1 MVVMKKYIFSFV
13 ALGIVILG
21 FTSCK
26 PKYNEPNLSVGDINT
41 ERFVMIGD
49 GHSGGYMD
57 DALYREGQ
65 MTSLGYL
72 LGQQFELAGGAALT
86 TKLIGE
92 SSVGANANGQSRLK
106 LDFKEDCLGEVSL
119 SPVRVAQ
126 MGDIS
131 IIATVSFAGEALY
144 RDFGIPG
151 MRAAHVIS
159 PNYAQFNPYFARIAS
174 SNNVS
179 PLQDILSTNPTFVA
193 LFLGMEECLS
203 YAKTGGSVNLMPT
216 AAEFAFAYNSIAQ
229 QLNAQSTKAV
239 VATIPDVSVMP
250 YFRTIPYN
258 GLNLGESNANLLTLV
273 FGALGYTFTVG
284 PNGFM
289 IDDPDANDFGIRQIQ
304 EGELLLL
311 NIPLDSVKCNQMG
324 SLLPFRNEFVLT
336 LAEQSYLSARINAYN
351 SVIRSLAQTY
361 NWAVVET
368 NGFYQKLLT
377 GFMFNGVNFST
388 QFVTGGAFSLDG
400 IHLNSKGN
408 ALLANEFIKVINQ
421 YYGANIPGINA
432 NAYNGVKFP

>member
-1 MVVMKKYIFSFV
+1 MVIMTKNILSVFAI
-13 ALGIVILG
+13 GTVILG

-72 LGQQFELAGGAALT
+72 LGQQFERAGGGAFT
-86 TKLIGE
+86 TKLISE

-106 LDFKEDCLGEVSL
+106 LDFKEDCNGDVSL

-131 IIATVSFAGEALY
+131 IIATVSFSGEALY

-151 MRAAHVIS
+151 MRTAHVLS

-174 SNNVS
+174 SSNIS
-179 PLQDILSTNPTFVA
+179 PMQDILSTNPTFVA
-193 LFLGMEECLS
+193 MYLGVDECLS
-203 YAKTGGSVNLMPT
+203 YARSGGSIDNLPT
-216 AAEFAFAYNSIAQ
+216 AAEFELAYSEIAQ
-229 QLNAQSTKAV
+229 QLNTLGAKGV
-239 VATIPDVSVMP
+239 VATIPEVSVMP

-258 GLNLGESNANLLTLV
+258 GLTLEASTAGLLSAV
-273 FGALGYTFTVG
+273 FGPLGYTFSEG
-284 PNGFM
+284 ANSFM
-289 IDDPDANDFGIRQIQ
+289 IEDPEANAFGIRQIQ

-324 SLLPFRNEFVLT
+324 SLFPFRNEFVLT
-336 LAEQSYLSARINAYN
+336 LQEQSYLSARINSYN
-351 SVIRSLAQTY
+351 NVIRSVAATH
-361 NWAVVET
+361 NWALVET
-368 NGFYQKLLT
+368 NSFYQKLFS
-377 GFMFNGVNFST
+377 GMVYNGVNFST

-421 YYGANIPGINA
+421 YFGANIPGINA